1 MTYLKSNDLFKLSAP
16 ESLFQRIPRPI
27 VIADHLM
34 TPDNLGAMIRLAD
47 NIGASEMCFLGKED
61 EHRMGRVRRAA
72 ASSRDNIKWYFCEE
86 TDLRKIV
93 PEGKTIVAI
102 ETADNATCIYDTQL
116 PENVAFIVGSESHG
130 LSNELL
136 AQCDM
141 VVYIPVPGP
150 TRSLNVSHAA
160 AVALFEW
167 QRQMLKKC
175 GMMKCEAFD
184 VVNAECRMAQ
194 SDAGL
199 RPHSAFNIQHSAFS
213 IQHSSLKK
221 YKHLFFDL
229 DRTLWDFDAAAEV
242 AFERIYDKYDLKSL
256 GIPNA
261 HEFHEVYHP
270 LNEQLWVLYRADQI
284 TKDDLNRTRFL
295 KPLEHY
301 GIHDIE
307 LADHLSEDYVYWSPR
322 IVRLVPGTMELL
334 DYLKPKY
341 HLHLI
346 TNGFQEVQH
355 TKLSGSG
362 LEPYFE
368 TLTVSEEVG
377 VKKPNP
383 EIFYYALRKAHATAE
398 ESLVIGDEMAV
409 DIDGARAAGIDQV
422 FFNPSGESVEG
433 ERTYEVRN
441 LLEIKSII

>member
-1 MTYLKSNDLFKLSAP
+1 MTYIKSNDLFDRIP
-16 ESLFQRIPRPI
+16 TESLYDHVPRPMLL
-27 VIADHLM
+27 ADHLM

-47 NIGASEMCFLGKED
+47 NIGATEVCFLGNED
-61 EHRMGRVRRAA
+61 DHRLGKVRRSA
-72 ASSRDNIKWYFCEE
+72 ASSRDNIRWYFSEE
-86 TDLRKIV
+86 TDLHKIV

-102 ETADNATCIYDTQL
+102 ETADNATCIYDTKL
-116 PENVAFIVGSESHG
+116 PENVAFIVGSERHG
-130 LSNELL
+130 IREELL
-136 AQCDM
+136 KQCET

-167 QRQMLKKC
+167 QRQMILRNRKSEGSSQKKNYRH
-175 GMMKCEAFD
+175 
-184 VVNAECRMAQ
+184 V
-194 SDAGL
+194 
-199 RPHSAFNIQHSAFS
+199 
-213 IQHSSLKK
+213 
-221 YKHLFFDL
+221 FFDL

-242 AFERIYDKYDLKSL
+242 AFERIYDKYHLKEL
-256 GIPNA
+256 GIPSA
-261 HEFHEVYHP
+261 HEFHMVYHP
-270 LNEQLWVLYRADQI
+270 LNEKLWELYRENKI

-301 GIHDIE
+301 GIHNVE

-334 DYLKPKY
+334 EYLKPKY

-362 LEPYFE
+362 MEPYFE

-383 EIFYYALRKAHATAE
+383 EIFQYALKKACATPE
-398 ESLVIGDEMAV
+398 ESLMIGDEMAV
-409 DIDGARAAGIDQV
+409 DIDGARAAGIDQI
-422 FFNPSGESVEG
+422 FFNATGQSNQGEC
-433 ERTYEVRN
+433 TYEVKS
-441 LLEIKSII
+441 LLEIKNLI

>member
-1 MTYLKSNDLFKLSAP
+1 MAYLKSNDLFDKLNP
-16 ESLFQRIPRPI
+16 ETLYERVPRPI
-27 VIADHLM
+27 IIADHLL
-34 TPDNLGAMIRLAD
+34 TPDNIGALIRLAD
-47 NIGASEMCFLGKED
+47 NIGANEVCFLGKEE
-61 EHRMGRVRRAA
+61 EHRLGKIRRAA
-72 ASSRDNIKWYFCEE
+72 ASSRDNIRWYFSEE
-86 TDLRKIV
+86 NDLRKIV
-93 PEGKTIVAI
+93 SKSKNIVAI
-102 ETADNATCIYDTQL
+102 ETADNARCIYDTQL
-116 PENVAFIVGSESHG
+116 PEDVAFIVGSESHG
-130 LSNELL
+130 LSEEML

-167 QRQMLKKC
+167 QRQMRNKEC
-175 GMMKCEAFD
+175 RMM
-184 VVNAECRMAQ
+184 NAECRMKT
-194 SDAGL
+194 S
-199 RPHSAFNIQHSAFS
+199 SASLHSAFS
-213 IQHSSLKK
+213 IQHSELK
-221 YKHLFFDL
+221 YKHIFFDL

-256 GIPNA
+256 GIPSA

-270 LNEQLWVLYRADQI
+270 LNERLWELYREDKI
-284 TKDDLNRTRFL
+284 TKADLNRTRFL

-383 EIFYYALRKAHATAE
+383 EIFFYALRKAQATAE

-422 FFNPSGESVEG
+422 FFNPSGIEVEG
-433 ERTYEVRN
+433 ERTFEVKR
-441 LLEIKSII
+441 LVELIGIL

>member
-1 MTYLKSNDLFKLSAP
+1 MTYLKSNDLFGQLSP
-16 ESLFQRIPRPI
+16 ETLYERLPRPI

-34 TPDNLGAMIRLAD
+34 TPDNMGAMIRLAD
-47 NIGASEMCFLGKED
+47 NIGASEICFLGTED
-61 EHRMGRVRRAA
+61 EHRLGKVRRAA
-72 ASSRDNIKWYFCEE
+72 ASSRDNIRWYFSDES
-86 TDLRKIV
+86 DLRKIV
-93 PEGKTIVAI
+93 PQSKKIIAI
-102 ETADNATCIYDTQL
+102 ETADNATCIYDTLL
-116 PENVAFIVGSESHG
+116 PEDVAFIVGSERNG
-130 LSNELL
+130 LSEHLL
-136 AQCDM
+136 AQCDK

-167 QRQMLKKC
+167 LRQMQ
-175 GMMKCEAFD
+175 
-184 VVNAECRMAQ
+184 NAEMRSIRRSQYGMQNENC
-194 SDAGL
+194 S
-199 RPHSAFNIQHSAFS
+199 SEFNIQHSA
-213 IQHSSLKK
+213 LKK
-221 YKHLFFDL
+221 YRHIFFDL

-242 AFERIYDKYDLKSL
+242 AFERIYEKYDLKSL
-256 GIPNA
+256 GIPSA

-270 LNEQLWVLYRADQI
+270 LNEQLWVQYRADQI
-284 TKDDLNRTRFL
+284 TKDYLNRTRFVL
-295 KPLEHY
+295 PLAHY
-301 GIHDIE
+301 GIHDTE

-383 EIFYYALRKAHATAE
+383 EIFLYALRKAHATAE
-398 ESLVIGDEMAV
+398 ESLMIGDEMAV
-409 DIDGARAAGIDQV
+409 DIDGARAAGIDQL
-422 FFNPSGESVEG
+422 FYNPNREIVEG
-433 ERTYEVRN
+433 ERTFEVHD
-441 LLEIKSII
+441 LLEVTDLL

>member
-1 MTYLKSNDLFKLSAP
+1 MSYLKSNDLFDQIPTEEIYQHL
-16 ESLFQRIPRPI
+16 PRPI

-34 TPDNLGAMIRLAD
+34 TPDNMGAMIRIAD
-47 NIGASEMCFLGKED
+47 NIGASEMCFLGD
-61 EHRMGRVRRAA
+61 ESRHSLGKVRRAA
-72 ASSRDNIKWYFCEE
+72 ASSRGNIRWFFTEE
-86 TDLRKIV
+86 TDLRMII

-102 ETADNATCIYDTQL
+102 ETADNATCIYDTPL
-116 PENVAFIVGSESHG
+116 PEDAAFIVGSESHG
-130 LSNELL
+130 LSEDLL
-136 AQCDM
+136 KQCDM

-167 QRQMLKKC
+167 QRQMI
-175 GMMKCEAFD
+175 
-184 VVNAECRMAQ
+184 
-194 SDAGL
+194 L
-199 RPHSAFNIQHSAFS
+199 RIQKTEDRR
-213 IQHSSLKK
+213 QTKN
-221 YKHLFFDL
+221 YRHLFFDL

-242 AFERIYDKYDLKSL
+242 AFEKIYEQYHLKDL
-256 GIPNA
+256 GIPSA

-270 LNEQLWVLYRADQI
+270 LNEELWELYRADQI
-284 TKDDLNRTRFL
+284 TKEELNRTRFM

-301 GIHDIE
+301 GIHDE
-307 LADHLSEDYVYWSPR
+307 ALADHLSEDYVYWSPR

-346 TNGFQEVQH
+346 TNGFEEVQH

-383 EIFYYALRKAHATAE
+383 EIFHYALKKAGATPE
-398 ESLVIGDEMAV
+398 ESLMIGDEMAV
-409 DIDGARAAGIDQV
+409 DIDGARAAGMDQLL
-422 FFNPSGESVEG
+422 FNASGQPVLG
-433 ERTYEVRN
+433 KRTYEVN
-441 LLEIKSII
+441 KWIEITTYL

>member
-1 MTYLKSNDLFKLSAP
+1 MSYLKSNDLFGKLNP
-16 ESLFQRIPRPI
+16 ETLFERVPRPI
-27 VIADHLM
+27 LIADHLL
-34 TPDNLGAMIRLAD
+34 TPDNMGALIRLAD
-47 NIGASEMCFLGKED
+47 NIGAAEVCFLGKED
-61 EHRMGRVRRAA
+61 EHRLSKVRRAA
-72 ASSRDNIKWYFCEE
+72 ASSRDNIRWYFRDES
-86 TDLRKIV
+86 DLHNIV
-93 PEGKTIVAI
+93 PHGKQIVAI

-116 PENVAFIVGSESHG
+116 PEDVAFIVGSESHG
-130 LSNELL
+130 LSDELL
-136 AQCDM
+136 AQCNQ

-167 QRQMLKKC
+167 QRQM
-175 GMMKCEAFD
+175 M
-184 VVNAECRMAQ
+184 NAECESQ
-194 SDAGL
+194 
-199 RPHSAFNIQHSAFS
+199 SAFS
-213 IQHSSLKK
+213 IQHSALKK
-221 YKHLFFDL
+221 YHHVFFDL

-242 AFERIYDKYDLKSL
+242 AFERVYEKYNLKSL
-256 GIPNA
+256 GIPSA

-270 LNEQLWVLYRADQI
+270 LNERLWELYREDKI
-284 TKDDLNRTRFL
+284 TKDFLNRTRFVL
-295 KPLEHY
+295 PLEHY

-307 LADHLSEDYVYWSPR
+307 LADHLSEDYVFWSPR
-322 IVRLVPGTMELL
+322 IVKLIPGSIELL

-383 EIFYYALRKAHATAE
+383 EIFFYALRKANATAE
-398 ESLVIGDEMAV
+398 ESIVIGDEMAV
-409 DIDGARAAGIDQV
+409 DIDGARAAGIDQI
-422 FFNPSGESVEG
+422 FFNAKGETIEG
-433 ERTYEVRN
+433 ERTF
-441 LLEIKSII
+441 EIKRLVEIKRLL

>member
-1 MTYLKSNDLFKLSAP
+1 MAYLKSNDLFGKLNP
-16 ESLFQRIPRPI
+16 ETLYEHVPRPLL
-27 VIADHLM
+27 IADHLL
-34 TPDNLGAMIRLAD
+34 TPDNMGAMIRLAD
-47 NIGASEMCFLGKED
+47 NIGASEVCFLGSED
-61 EHRMGRVRRAA
+61 EHRLGKVRRAA
-72 ASSRDNIKWYFCEE
+72 ASSRDNIRWYFYDGN
-86 TDLRKIV
+86 DLRKIV
-93 PEGKTIVAI
+93 PEGKKIVAI
-102 ETADNATCIYDTQL
+102 ETADNATCIYDTPL
-116 PENVAFIVGSESHG
+116 PEDVAFIVGSERNG
-130 LSNELL
+130 LSEDLL

-167 QRQMLKKC
+167 QRQMK
-175 GMMKCEAFD
+175 
-184 VVNAECRMAQ
+184 CRMQ
-194 SDAGL
+194 VETHHSSFSIH
-199 RPHSAFNIQHSAFS
+199 HSA
-213 IQHSSLKK
+213 LKK
-221 YKHLFFDL
+221 YQHIFFDL

-242 AFERIYDKYDLKSL
+242 AFERIYEKYNLKSL
-256 GIPNA
+256 GIPSA

-270 LNEQLWVLYRADQI
+270 LNEQLWVLYRADKI
-284 TKDDLNRTRFL
+284 TKDELNRTRFVL
-295 KPLEHY
+295 PLEHY
-301 GIHDIE
+301 GIHDTD

-334 DYLKPKY
+334 EYLKPKY

-383 EIFYYALRKAHATAE
+383 EIFHYALRKAGAKAE
-398 ESLVIGDEMAV
+398 ESLMIGDEMAV
-409 DIDGARAAGIDQV
+409 DIDGARAAGMDTLL
-422 FFNPSGESVEG
+422 FHPTEDRVEG
-433 ERTYEVRN
+433 ECTYEVRSLMEIIG
-441 LLEIKSII
+441 LL

>member
-1 MTYLKSNDLFKLSAP
+1 MAYLKSNDLFDKLNP
-16 ESLFQRIPRPI
+16 ETLYERVPRPI
-27 VIADHLM
+27 IIADHLL
-34 TPDNLGAMIRLAD
+34 TPDNIGALIRLAD
-47 NIGASEMCFLGKED
+47 NIGANEVCFLGKEE
-61 EHRMGRVRRAA
+61 EHRLGKIRRAA
-72 ASSRDNIKWYFCEE
+72 ASSRDNIRWYFSEE
-86 TDLRKIV
+86 NDLRKIV
-93 PEGKTIVAI
+93 SKSKNIVAI
-102 ETADNATCIYDTQL
+102 ETADNARCIYDTQL
-116 PENVAFIVGSESHG
+116 PEDVAFIVGSESHG
-130 LSNELL
+130 LSEEML

-167 QRQMLKKC
+167 QRQMRNKEC
-175 GMMKCEAFD
+175 RIM
-184 VVNAECRMAQ
+184 NTECRMKT
-194 SDAGL
+194 S
-199 RPHSAFNIQHSAFS
+199 SASLHSAFS
-213 IQHSSLKK
+213 IHHSELK
-221 YKHLFFDL
+221 YKHIFFDL

-256 GIPNA
+256 GIPSA

-270 LNEQLWVLYRADQI
+270 LNERLWELYREDKI
-284 TKDDLNRTRFL
+284 TKADLNRTRFL

-383 EIFYYALRKAHATAE
+383 EIFFYALRKAHATTE

-409 DIDGARAAGIDQV
+409 DIDGARAAGIDQA
-422 FFNPSGESVEG
+422 FFNPNGIEVEG
-433 ERTYEVRN
+433 ERTFEVKR
-441 LLEIKSII
+441 LVELIGIL

>member
-1 MTYLKSNDLFKLSAP
+1 MSYLKSNDLFEKLNP
-16 ESLFQRIPRPI
+16 ESLYRRVPRPI
-27 VIADHLM
+27 LIADHLM

-47 NIGASEMCFLGKED
+47 NIGATEVCFLGKEE
-61 EHRMGRVRRAA
+61 EHRLGKVRRAA
-72 ASSRDNIKWYFCEE
+72 ASSRDNIRWYFSEE
-86 TDLRKIV
+86 SDLRKIV
-93 PEGKTIVAI
+93 PAGKQIVAI

-116 PENVAFIVGSESHG
+116 PENVAFVVGSESYG
-130 LSNELL
+130 LNEDLL
-136 AQCDM
+136 AQCDQ

-167 QRQMLKKC
+167 QRQMREKVEPK
-175 GMMKCEAFD
+175 
-184 VVNAECRMAQ
+184 Q
-194 SDAGL
+194 
-199 RPHSAFNIQHSAFS
+199 
-213 IQHSSLKK
+213 
-221 YKHLFFDL
+221 YKHVFFDL
-229 DRTLWDFDAAAEV
+229 DRTLWDFDASAEV
-242 AFERIYDKYDLKSL
+242 AFERIYEKYDLKSL
-256 GIPNA
+256 GIPSA

-270 LNEQLWVLYRADQI
+270 LNEQLWVLYRSDQI
-284 TKDDLNRTRFL
+284 TKDELNRIRFL

-301 GIHDIE
+301 GIHDVD

-409 DIDGARAAGIDQV
+409 DIDGARAASIDQI

>member
-1 MTYLKSNDLFKLSAP
+1 
-16 ESLFQRIPRPI
+16 
-27 VIADHLM
+27 
-34 TPDNLGAMIRLAD
+34 
-47 NIGASEMCFLGKED
+47 
-61 EHRMGRVRRAA
+61 
-72 ASSRDNIKWYFCEE
+72 
-86 TDLRKIV
+86 
-93 PEGKTIVAI
+93 
-102 ETADNATCIYDTQL
+102 
-116 PENVAFIVGSESHG
+116 
-130 LSNELL
+130 
-136 AQCDM
+136 
-141 VVYIPVPGP
+141 
-150 TRSLNVSHAA
+150 
-160 AVALFEW
+160 
-167 QRQMLKKC
+167 
-175 GMMKCEAFD
+175 MKHY
-184 VVNAECRMAQ
+184 R
-194 SDAGL
+194 
-199 RPHSAFNIQHSAFS
+199 HI
-213 IQHSSLKK
+213 
-221 YKHLFFDL
+221 FFDL

-256 GIPNA
+256 GIPSA

-270 LNEQLWVLYRADQI
+270 LNERLWELYREDKI
-284 TKDDLNRTRFL
+284 TKADLNRTRFL

-301 GIHDIE
+301 NIHDIE

-322 IVRLVPGTMELL
+322 IVRLVPGTMTLL

-383 EIFYYALRKAHATAE
+383 EIFRYALRKANATAE

-422 FFNPSGESVEG
+422 FFNPSGTEVEG
-433 ERTYEVRN
+433 ERTFEVKR
-441 LLEIKSII
+441 LSEIMEII

>member
-1 MTYLKSNDLFKLSAP
+1 MSYLKSNDLFEKLNP
-16 ESLFQRIPRPI
+16 ESLYRRVPRPI
-27 VIADHLM
+27 LIADHLM

-47 NIGASEMCFLGKED
+47 NIGATEVCFLGKEE
-61 EHRMGRVRRAA
+61 EHRLGKVRRAA
-72 ASSRDNIKWYFCEE
+72 ASSRDNIRWYFSEE
-86 TDLRKIV
+86 SDLRKIV
-93 PEGKTIVAI
+93 PAGKQIVAI

-116 PENVAFIVGSESHG
+116 PENVVFVVGSESYG
-130 LSNELL
+130 LSEELL
-136 AQCDM
+136 AQCDQ

-167 QRQMLKKC
+167 QRQMREKVESK
-175 GMMKCEAFD
+175 
-184 VVNAECRMAQ
+184 R
-194 SDAGL
+194 
-199 RPHSAFNIQHSAFS
+199 
-213 IQHSSLKK
+213 
-221 YKHLFFDL
+221 YKHVFFDL
-229 DRTLWDFDAAAEV
+229 DRTLWDFDASAEV
-242 AFERIYDKYDLKSL
+242 AFERIYEKYDLKSL
-256 GIPNA
+256 GIPSA

-270 LNEQLWVLYRADQI
+270 LNEQLWVLYRSDQI
-284 TKDDLNRTRFL
+284 TKDELNRIRFL

-301 GIHDIE
+301 GIHDVD

-383 EIFYYALRKAHATAE
+383 EIFRYALKKAGATAE

-409 DIDGARAAGIDQV
+409 DIDGARAAGIDQIL
-422 FFNPSGESVEG
+422 FNPSGEVVEG
-433 ERTYEVRN
+433 ERTFEVKS
-441 LLEIKSII
+441 LLEIMGIL

>member
-1 MTYLKSNDLFKLSAP
+1 MSYLKSNDLF
-16 ESLFQRIPRPI
+16 ERIPTEDLYHLVPRPML
-27 VIADHLM
+27 IADHLM
-34 TPDNLGAMIRLAD
+34 TPDNLGAIIRLAD
-47 NIGASEMCFLGKED
+47 NIGATEVCFMGNED
-61 EHRMGRVRRAA
+61 EHRLGKVRRSA
-72 ASSRDNIKWYFCEE
+72 ASSRDNIRWYFSEE

-93 PEGKTIVAI
+93 PEGKSIVAI

-116 PENVAFIVGSESHG
+116 PENAAFIVGSERHG
-130 LSNELL
+130 IREELL
-136 AQCDM
+136 KQCDM

-167 QRQMLKKC
+167 QRQMRIRSKKEEERGKKC
-175 GMMKCEAFD
+175 Y
-184 VVNAECRMAQ
+184 R
-194 SDAGL
+194 
-199 RPHSAFNIQHSAFS
+199 
-213 IQHSSLKK
+213 
-221 YKHLFFDL
+221 HLFFDL

-242 AFERIYDKYDLKSL
+242 AFERIYEQYHLREL
-256 GIPNA
+256 GIPSA
-261 HEFHEVYHP
+261 HEFHMVYHP
-270 LNEQLWVLYRADQI
+270 LNEKLWELYRADQI
-284 TKDDLNRTRFL
+284 TKDELNRTRFL

-301 GIHDIE
+301 GIHDVE

-334 DYLKPKY
+334 EYLKPKY

-346 TNGFQEVQH
+346 TNGFEEVQH

-362 LEPYFE
+362 MEPYFE

-383 EIFYYALRKAHATAE
+383 EIFRYALKKAGATPE
-398 ESLVIGDEMAV
+398 ESLMIGDEMAV

-422 FFNPSGESVEG
+422 FFNATGQPTQGQC
-433 ERTYEVRN
+433 TFEVN
-441 LLEIKSII
+441 SLSEIKGIL

>member
-1 MTYLKSNDLFKLSAP
+1 MTYLKSNDLFDKLSP
-16 ESLFQRIPRPI
+16 EDLYKRIPRP
-27 VIADHLM
+27 VLIADHLM
-34 TPDNLGAMIRLAD
+34 TPDNMGAIIRLAD
-47 NIGASEMCFLGKED
+47 NIGATEVCFLGKEE
-61 EHRMGRVRRAA
+61 EHRLGKVRRAA
-72 ASSRDNIKWYFCEE
+72 ASSRDNIRWYFSEE

-93 PEGKTIVAI
+93 PEGKKIVAI
-102 ETADNATCIYDTQL
+102 ETADNATCIYDTEL
-116 PENVAFIVGSESHG
+116 PEDVVFIVGSESYG
-130 LSNELL
+130 LSEEILM
-136 AQCDM
+136 QCDI

-167 QRQMLKKC
+167 QRQMQNVEC
-175 GMMKCEAFD
+175 RIM
-184 VVNAECRMAQ
+184 NAECGAEQ
-194 SDAGL
+194 
-199 RPHSAFNIQHSAFS
+199 HSTKSIMSESASKHSVCNIQHPVS
-213 IQHSSLKK
+213 KK
-221 YKHLFFDL
+221 YQHVFFDL

-242 AFERIYDKYDLKSL
+242 AFERIYEKYDLKSR
-256 GIPNA
+256 GIPSA

-270 LNEQLWVLYRADQI
+270 LNEQLWVLYRADKI
-284 TKDDLNRTRFL
+284 TKDELNRTRFL
-295 KPLEHY
+295 KPLGYY
-301 GIHDIE
+301 GIHDVE

-362 LEPYFE
+362 MEPYFE

-383 EIFYYALRKAHATAE
+383 EIFRYALKKAHATAE
-398 ESLVIGDEMAV
+398 ESLMIGEEMAV
-409 DIDGARAAGIDQV
+409 DIDGARVVGMDTV
-422 FFNPSGESVEG
+422 LYNPKGETVEG
-433 ERTYEVRN
+433 ERNYEVRN
-441 LLEIKSII
+441 LRELMGLL

>member
-1 MTYLKSNDLFKLSAP
+1 MTYLKSNDLFAEIAP
-16 ESLFQRIPRPI
+16 ENLFERIPHPI

-34 TPDNLGAMIRLAD
+34 TPDNIGAMIRLAD
-47 NIGASEMCFLGKED
+47 NIGASEICFLGKED
-61 EHRMGRVRRAA
+61 EHRLGKVRRAA
-72 ASSRDNIKWYFCEE
+72 ASSRDNIRWYFSEE
-86 TDLRKIV
+86 SDLRKIV
-93 PEGKTIVAI
+93 PEGKKIVAI
-102 ETADNATCIYDTQL
+102 ETSDNATCIYDTQL
-116 PENVAFIVGSESHG
+116 PEDVAFIVGSERNG
-130 LSNELL
+130 LSDELL

-167 QRQMLKKC
+167 QRQMKC
-175 GMMKCEAFD
+175 GIM
-184 VVNAECRMAQ
+184 NAECRMSQ

-199 RPHSAFNIQHSAFS
+199 RPHSAFSIPHSA
-213 IQHSSLKK
+213 LK
-221 YKHLFFDL
+221 YKHVFFDL

-242 AFERIYDKYDLKSL
+242 AFERIYEKYNLKSM
-256 GIPNA
+256 GIPSA
-261 HEFHEVYHP
+261 HEFHKVYHP
-270 LNEQLWVLYRADQI
+270 LNERLWELYREDKI
-284 TKDDLNRTRFL
+284 TKADLNRTRFL

-301 GIHDIE
+301 GIHNIE
-307 LADHLSEDYVYWSPR
+307 LADHLSEDYVFWSPR

-383 EIFYYALRKAHATAE
+383 EIFNYALRKAHATAE
-398 ESLVIGDEMAV
+398 ESIVIGDEMAV
-409 DIDGARAAGIDQV
+409 DIDGAKAAGIDQI
-422 FFNPSGESVEG
+422 FFNAKGEKVEG
-433 ERTYEVRN
+433 ERTYEVKS
-441 LLEIKSII
+441 LLEIKQLL

>member
-1 MTYLKSNDLFKLSAP
+1 MAYLKSNDLFAGLTP
-16 ESLFQRIPRPI
+16 EHLFERVPLPM

-34 TPDNLGAMIRLAD
+34 TPDNIGAMIRLAD
-47 NIGASEMCFLGKED
+47 NIGASEVCFLGKED
-61 EHRMGRVRRAA
+61 EHRLGKVRRAA
-72 ASSRDNIKWYFCEE
+72 ASSRDNIRWYFSDES
-86 TDLRKIV
+86 DLRKIV
-93 PEGKTIVAI
+93 PESKTIVAI
-102 ETADNATCIYDTQL
+102 ETSDNATCIYDTKL
-116 PENVAFIVGSESHG
+116 PENVAFIVGSERNG
-130 LSNELL
+130 LSDELL
-136 AQCDM
+136 TQCDM

-167 QRQMLKKC
+167 QRQML
-175 GMMKCEAFD
+175 
-184 VVNAECRMAQ
+184 
-194 SDAGL
+194 
-199 RPHSAFNIQHSAFS
+199 
-213 IQHSSLKK
+213 SSQGSLSLSKGPDQKK
-221 YKHLFFDL
+221 YKHIFFDL

-242 AFERIYDKYDLKSL
+242 AFERIYEQYHLQSL
-256 GIPNA
+256 GIPSA

-270 LNEQLWVLYRADQI
+270 LNEQLWVLYRADKI
-284 TKDDLNRTRFL
+284 TKDELNRTRFL

-301 GIHDIE
+301 GIHDVA

-362 LEPYFE
+362 MEPYFE

-383 EIFYYALRKAHATAE
+383 EIFYYALRKANATAE
-398 ESLVIGDEMAV
+398 ESIVIGDEMAV
-409 DIDGARAAGIDQV
+409 DIDGARAARIDQI
-422 FFNPSGESVEG
+422 FFNPSGKEEEG
-433 ERTYEVRN
+433 ERTFEVKS
-441 LLEIKSII
+441 LLEIMEIL

>member
-1 MTYLKSNDLFKLSAP
+1 MTYLKSNDLFAEIAP
-16 ESLFQRIPRPI
+16 ENLFERIPHPI

-34 TPDNLGAMIRLAD
+34 TPDNIGAMIRLAD
-47 NIGASEMCFLGKED
+47 NIGANEICFLGKED
-61 EHRMGRVRRAA
+61 EHRLGKVRRAA
-72 ASSRDNIKWYFCEE
+72 ASSRDNIRWYFSEE
-86 TDLRKIV
+86 SDLRKIV
-93 PEGKTIVAI
+93 PEGKKIVAI
-102 ETADNATCIYDTQL
+102 ETSDNATCIYDTQL
-116 PENVAFIVGSESHG
+116 PEDVAFIVGSERNG
-130 LSNELL
+130 LSDELL

-167 QRQMLKKC
+167 QRQMKC
-175 GMMKCEAFD
+175 GIM
-184 VVNAECRMAQ
+184 NAECRMRAKP
-194 SDAGL
+194 SGASG
-199 RPHSAFNIQHSAFS
+199 HSAFS
-213 IQHSSLKK
+213 IPHSALKK
-221 YKHLFFDL
+221 YKHVFFDL

-242 AFERIYDKYDLKSL
+242 AFERIYEKYNLKSL
-256 GIPNA
+256 DIPSA

-270 LNEQLWVLYRADQI
+270 LNERLWELYREDKI
-284 TKDDLNRTRFL
+284 TKADLNRTRFL

-301 GIHDIE
+301 GIHNIE

-355 TKLSGSG
+355 TKLCGSG

-383 EIFYYALRKAHATAE
+383 EIFNYALRKAHATAE
-398 ESLVIGDEMAV
+398 ESIVIGDEMAV
-409 DIDGARAAGIDQV
+409 DIDGAKAAGIDQI
-422 FFNPSGESVEG
+422 FFNAKGEKVEG
-433 ERTYEVRN
+433 ERTYEVKS
-441 LLEIKSII
+441 LLEIKQLL